1 MLLLLMSK
9 IFQNHDMFE
18 KTSIRTGLLTDQ
30 ISLKNFCKK
39 KFLLILGG
47 EISL

>member
-18 KTSIRTGLLTDQ
+18 KTSICIGFLTDQ
-30 ISLKNFCKK
+30 ISLKHFCKK
-39 KFLLILGG
+39 SFC
-47 EISL
+47 